1 MDNMTICEKH
11 REYQHI
17 FYLEKMLKE
26 AGYPYFFNFNRDYPD
41 IIWGKYEMQIDI
53 EQRAGFKKPML
64 EIFCDGG
71 LLKLCDYRENQTP
84 ETAQGKFCDGLTS
97 EDCMQIIEK
106 IFKKNK

>member
-41 IIWGKYEMQIDI
+41 IIWGNMK
-53 EQRAGFKKPML
+53 
-64 EIFCDGG
+64 C
-71 LLKLCDYRENQTP
+71 KL
-84 ETAQGKFCDGLTS
+84 
-97 EDCMQIIEK
+97 I
-106 IFKKNK
+106 

>member
-1 MDNMTICEKH
+1 
-11 REYQHI
+11 
-17 FYLEKMLKE
+17 
-26 AGYPYFFNFNRDYPD
+26 
-41 IIWGKYEMQIDI
+41 
-53 EQRAGFKKPML
+53 ML

-106 IFKKNK
+106 IFKKHK

>member
-17 FYLEKMLKE
+17 FILKNVKRSRI
-26 AGYPYFFNFNRDYPD
+26 PVFFNFNRDYPD

-106 IFKKNK
+106 IFKKHK

>member
-64 EIFCDGG
+64 EIFCDG
-71 LLKLCDYRENQTP
+71 
-84 ETAQGKFCDGLTS
+84 LTS
-97 EDCMQIIEK
+97 EDCMQIIER
-106 IFKKNK
+106 IFKKINSTP

>member
-1 MDNMTICEKH
+1 MKNTESIS
-11 REYQHI
+11 I
-17 FYLEKMLKE
+17 FFILKNVKRSRI
-26 AGYPYFFNFNRDYPD
+26 PVFFNFNRDYPD

-106 IFKKNK
+106 ILKNINSTP

>member
-26 AGYPYFFNFNRDYPD
+26 AGYPYFLILTV
-41 IIWGKYEMQIDI
+41 IIRILSGVNMKMQIDI

-106 IFKKNK
+106 IFKKHK